1 MTNNYTVP
9 IHVIEYLFR
18 CQNNNLL
25 TLVIMVYV
33 WVSLPSQDSDTSFR
47 FLILLEGT
55 CSLNS
60 LKCVLNF
67 NVLTFIF
74 KRVNVRPSLWLTLD
88 LDDAIGIWDN
98 IVKYFPYIYL
108 CISLFFSVK
117 SIYMFNLNLELSFLF
132 FFKCD
137 FFIF

>member
-9 IHVIEYLFR
+9 IHDIEYLFR
-18 CQNNNLL
+18 CQNLL
-25 TLVIMVYV
+25 TLVIMVYI

-88 LDDAIGIWDN
+88 LDDAIGIWDK
-98 IVKYFPYIYL
+98 IVKYFPYIY
-108 CISLFFSVK
+108 ISASLSLLFCKKYIHVQSQFRA
-117 SIYMFNLNLELSFLF
+117 
-132 FFKCD
+132 
-137 FFIF
+137 FIFISFFLLFHFY